1 MNGLRNRVLMYQS
14 NSFVRKWLGI
24 SIRRNQLF
32 TKVMRS
38 IKMWGTHRTLAKIS
52 NRLALRFPIFIYFRS
67 KEKDLLLSGCGQF
80 GAASISYFVG
90 KFLGNRFLGCYDIDQ
105 EKSTLVQKT
114 YGYKYVVDNFEELL
128 SISGAK
134 RLFIASNHASHT
146 NQAIQAIR
154 KGLMVHIEKPVAV
167 TWQQFA
173 QLLLAMEGKC
183 DQVFV
188 GYNRP
193 FSKAMEITRQNLP
206 SGNGP
211 FTIEHFIVGHLLP
224 SDHWYLDPGEG
235 TRICGNVGHWIDLTI
250 HVLSQRSVP
259 DEWKL
264 VINYSDQD
272 RGDDNFAL
280 SMTSSRGDLVNMT
293 FTSRAE
299 PFDGIN
305 ETTNIQQGQ
314 VLLKI
319 DDYISMKLWQ
329 NETYKCY
336 KFQPKDVGHK
346 NSIMQMYDESAKYK
360 RPWKEVY
367 LSTLLMLH
375 ITDMVCE
382 KITHSKFTFSG
393 LEARLAE
400 SNPI

>member
-1 MNGLRNRVLMYQS
+1 MYQS
-14 NSFVRKWLGI
+14 NFVMRKWLG
-24 SIRRNQLF
+24 SLPHRNQLF
-32 TKVMRS
+32 TKVLRS
-38 IKMWGTHRTLAKIS
+38 IKMWGAHRTLAKIS
-52 NRLALRFPIFIYFRS
+52 NRLALKIPIFIYVWPR
-67 KEKDLLLSGCGQF
+67 EKDLLLSGCGQF
-80 GAASISYFVG
+80 GATSISYFIG
-90 KFLGNRFLGCYDIDQ
+90 KILGGRFLGCYDIDP
-105 EKSTLVQKT
+105 EKSKLVQKA
-114 YGYKYVVDNFEELL
+114 YGYKYVANSFEELI

-146 NQAIQAIR
+146 DQAIR
-154 KGLMVHIEKPVAV
+154 AIKKGLLVHIEKPVAV

-173 QLLLAMEGKC
+173 QLSEARKGKGG
-183 DQVFV
+183 QVFV

-193 FSKAMEITRQNLP
+193 FSRAMEIARQHLP
-206 SGNGP
+206 CGESP
-211 FTIEHFIVGHLLP
+211 YTIEHFIVGHLLTA
-224 SDHWYLDPGEG
+224 DHWYLDPGEG

-259 DEWKL
+259 DEWTIS
-264 VINYSDQD
+264 INYSDQD
-272 RGDDNFAL
+272 REDDNFAL
-280 SMTSSRGDLVNMT
+280 SMTSSKGDLVNMT

-305 ETTNIQQGQ
+305 ETTNIQQGH

-319 DDYISMKLWQ
+319 DDYTSMKLWR

-346 NSIMQMYDESAKYK
+346 NSILQIYDENPKYK

-375 ITDMVCE
+375 ITDLVCAR
-382 KITHSKFTFSG
+382 ITYSKFTFSE
-393 LEARLAE
+393 LEARLVE
-400 SNPI
+400 KNPI